1 MTVFKDGPRT
11 AEYLISE
18 ANGHRSRETG
28 VLAAGIV
35 GELPPGSVLGK
46 VTVGGA
52 FKLYNPTANDGS
64 EVVARILFEGGGAGD
79 VRTMT
84 ARHSEVKASK
94 LTWFAGATANQIAT
108 GVAALA
114 ALGII
119 VR

>member
-1 MTVFKDGPRT
+1 MTVFTEGPRT

-18 ANGHRSRETG
+18 ANGHRSREIGTI
-28 VLAAGIV
+28 AAGVV
-35 GELPPGSVLGK
+35 GALVAGSVLGK
-46 VTVGGA
+46 VTASGEY
-52 FKLYNPTANDGS
+52 KLYDPAAADGS
-64 EVVARILFEGGGAGD
+64 ENVARILFEAGVAGD

-84 ARHSEVKASK
+84 ARDSEVKASK

-108 GVAALA
+108 ATAALA